1 MPKWWTDTVWTK
13 CQWLFYCNLWIAKE
27 LCLCTGGVWTSVKRV
42 WVENRL
48 RVMNQPAFY
57 PPLLT
62 SPPPPPPWM
71 KDAQKWKE
79 KEWLKRR
86 MEIVPSTF
94 LDTQSSLKL
103 TTVYAVSEDSHRGG
117 PVLLKRLMNRGTHTY
132 TVHIKKDRQTGEKE
146 RDDGYVYMQEK
157 SHYDSSYSSNS
168 VPGEDIGP
176 TQIIRLCM
184 NIFG

>member
-62 SPPPPPPWM
+62 SPPPPSWM

-146 RDDGYVYMQEK
+146 RERWWLCLHAGE
-157 SHYDSSYSSNS
+157 
-168 VPGEDIGP
+168 VPLWL
-176 TQIIRLCM
+176 QL
-184 NIFG
+184 FK